1 MQTATEEERMR
12 DGTNFI
18 SLLWS
23 EIASKVVEKAV
34 HVYELSSEQAAAL
47 RSAFRRYQIRAV

>member
-1 MQTATEEERMR
+1 MQYATEEERIR
-12 DGTNFI
+12 EGTNFI

-34 HVYELSSEQAAAL
+34 HVYGLSSEQAAAL